1 MNVLFMLLCSEIF
14 DQTNRSQYTLNTE
27 AALIGFNFNVQFPLL
42 FLLKC
47 PVESR
52 RNKFSCHH
60 RKTWGRKCFS
70 TIVNIIESRLQRVHL
85 V

>member
-52 RNKFSCHH
+52 RNKFS
-60 RKTWGRKCFS
+60 
-70 TIVNIIESRLQRVHL
+70 
-85 V
+85 